1 MDEWFEPDD
10 LEADAYGSAKAALVA
25 MDDVMAAWLEL
36 GQHTESVSA
45 VGEAIELLERA
56 RAALEAALPRARG
69 FVRPGFDTE
78 PVLTGDQEIRSIQI
92 GDSSSS
98 RPPELL

>member
-1 MDEWFEPDD
+1 
-10 LEADAYGSAKAALVA
+10 

-45 VGEAIELLERA
+45 VREAIELLERA
-56 RAALEAALPRARG
+56 RAALEAALPRARA

-78 PVLTGDQEIRSIQI
+78 P
-92 GDSSSS
+92 
-98 RPPELL
+98 P